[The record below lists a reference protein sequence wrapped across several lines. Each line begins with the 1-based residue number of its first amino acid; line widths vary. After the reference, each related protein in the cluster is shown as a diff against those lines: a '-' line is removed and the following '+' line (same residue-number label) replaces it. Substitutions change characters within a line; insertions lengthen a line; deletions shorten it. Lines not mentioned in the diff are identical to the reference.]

1 MAASNKH
8 KDWKKAAPQTRWVP
22 SLVLFAI
29 TLFAGSV
36 YLLVTNILSAELD
49 ANRTSL
55 ITATSLST
63 GLFFV
68 ALAALGL
75 LYNKQRGLADFEDAA
90 RRMMKRDR
98 SLPLEPIE
106 NEEFLGL
113 AKIVNGL
120 LGQLDESMEAQ
131 RSLSEIDSLILSGA
145 PLDAI
150 IRRCLIA
157 AGLDGLQTRLLLR
170 PDLDA
175 LQLEMHRLK
184 GMKVITEVVSLLDMA
199 PDSLDQVEHY
209 RTLAEDQCDGVIDCY
224 PIACDEQLAGV
235 LFAAGDRPISAPE
248 SKRLTDLVDRLSVA
262 VTNIT
267 HSETLY
273 QQAHFDPLTGLLNR
287 RAFEDRLKE
296 SLARSKR
303 DETGVLLFL
312 DLDGF
317 KKVNDT
323 EGHEAGDRLL
333 VLVAERLRAAMR
345 PEDIIARL
353 GGDEFAIIAPGSS
366 EEASITAMC
375 QRILTSV
382 AGPVTVDRM
391 EHTIGTSI
399 GVARYPNDGQEL
411 DEIVMKADSAMYRA
425 KEQGGTRFSFF
436 DDSLKQANDHRILV
450 ESRLRNAIKQR
461 DLELHFQPKLNL
473 ERWSLESSEALL
485 RWKDDQLGNV
495 SPEEFIGIAEDTG
508 LINNI
513 MPLIVEGATS
523 VLDRAEAEGINI
535 ACVALNASPKQIMTD
550 GFALS
555 LLSML
560 DMRGVSH
567 EKIEIEVTES
577 VLARDVTQVL
587 TELHIL
593 RMAGIRVALDDFGT
607 GYSSLNMLR
616 ELPLDVVKIDRAFIT
631 ELETSDEARRML
643 SHLIDIAKVLGL
655 QVVAEGV
662 ETDMQLKYLIEHG
675 CDIVQ
680 GFLIAR
686 AQPEGEYL
694 STVAEWGAPRSRGEL
709 ANFLTSA

>member
-1 MAASNKH
+1 MAGNSRT
-8 KDWKKAAPQTRWVP
+8 KKNQRTRWVP
-22 SLVLFAI
+22 SLA
-29 TLFAGSV
+29 LFAGA
-36 YLLVTNILSAELD
+36 LFAGTLFILGNAIVSTELGAD
-49 ANRTSL
+49 RTSL
-55 ITATSLST
+55 VMVTSLGT
-63 GLFFV
+63 GLFCVSLF
-68 ALAALGL
+68 ALGL
-75 LYNKQRGLADFEDAA
+75 LHSKQKRLTDFENTA

-98 SLPLEPIE
+98 SLPFEPIE
-106 NEEFLGL
+106 NDEFAGL
-113 AKIVNGL
+113 TTIVNAL
-120 LGQLDESMEAQ
+120 IGQLDESMEAQ
-131 RSLSEIDSLILSGA
+131 RSLSEIDSLILSGS
-145 PLDAI
+145 PLDSVM
-150 IRRCLIA
+150 RRCLIA

-170 PDLDA
+170 PDLDSM
-175 LQLEMHRLK
+175 QLEMHRLK
-184 GMKVITEVVSLLDMA
+184 GMKVVTEVVSLIDMA
-199 PDSLDQVEHY
+199 PDSLDKVAGY
-209 RTLAEDQCDGVIDCY
+209 RALAEDQCDNLLECY

-235 LFAAGDRPISAPE
+235 LFAAGDRPISTLE

-273 QQAHFDPLTGLLNR
+273 QQAHFDPLTRLLNR

-296 SLARSKR
+296 SLARSRR
-303 DETGVLLFL
+303 DETGLLLFL

-323 EGHEAGDRLL
+323 EGHEAGDRML
-333 VLVAERLRAAMR
+333 VVVAERLRAAMR

-366 EEASITAMC
+366 EESSITAVC
-375 QRILTSV
+375 ERILSSL
-382 AGPVTVDRM
+382 AGPIIVDRM

-399 GVARYPNDGQEL
+399 GVARYPHDGQEL

-450 ESRLRNAIKQR
+450 ESRLRNAIRQR
-461 DLELHFQPKLNL
+461 QLEVHYQPKLNL
-473 ERWSLESSEALL
+473 ERWSLDTSEALL
-485 RWKDDQLGNV
+485 RWEDEQLGSV
-495 SPEEFIGIAEDTG
+495 SPQEFIGIAEETG

-513 MPLIVEGATS
+513 MPLIVEGASS
-523 VLDRAEAEGINI
+523 VLERAELEGINVS
-535 ACVALNASPKQIMTD
+535 CVALNASPKQIMTD

-560 DMRGVSH
+560 DMRGVPH

-577 VLARDVTQVL
+577 VLARDVKQVL

-631 ELETSDEARRML
+631 ELETSDEARHML

-680 GFLIAR
+680 GYLIAR
-686 AQPEGEYL
+686 ALPEEDYL
-694 STVAEWGAPRSRGEL
+694 KTVAEWGAPRSRPEL
-709 ANFLTSA
+709 PEYLTSQG